1 MYKFFYWFF
10 YKFFIWRKGFESSFL
25 ASSMVGLAF
34 ILHLIFIFTVIQ
46 FLTAFTFVSP
56 FSVYNYSTR
65 EIMLLPIVL
74 IFFLILDKL
83 YFRRKRNIILEKYYL
98 ENPFTKQRILLV
110 ILTLL
115 VPLVLSIWLNKLI
128 HS

>member
-65 EIMLLPIVL
+65 KIMLLPIVL